1 MRVLTILPAFLAD
14 YDFSSDSTELI
25 NFDGLIPKEL
35 ANVNN
40 VASVGWRNPRSK
52 RLM

>member
-1 MRVLTILPAFLAD
+1 MPVLTISMAFLAD

-40 VASVGWRNPRSK
+40 VVSVGWRSPRSK
-52 RLM
+52 RLI